1 MKGLLTFPSDYIM
14 MCTFIKD
21 PGIEGFSNKIFHKIA
36 TKYKNVLR
44 YTNLCRYSMRFFS
57 NPLNNSENSEKG
69 SCLNHQIKIKQLTL
83 TYKSC
88 TKENLRV

>member
-1 MKGLLTFPSDYIM
+1 

-21 PGIEGFSNKIFHKIA
+21 PGIEGFSKMLFHKIA

-44 YTNLCRYSMRFFS
+44 YTNLCRYSMTFFS
-57 NPLNNSENSEKG
+57 NPLNNSEKE
-69 SCLNHQIKIKQLTL
+69 SCLNHQIKIKKLRL

-88 TKENLRV
+88 TKENLCV

>member
-1 MKGLLTFPSDYIM
+1 MKGLLNFPSDYIM

-21 PGIEGFSNKIFHKIA
+21 PGIEGFSKKLFHKIT

-44 YTNLCRYSMRFFS
+44 YTNLCRYSMKFFS
-57 NPLNNSENSEKG
+57 NPLNNSEKG
-69 SCLNHQIKIKQLTL
+69 SCLNHQIKIKQLRL